1 MNVLHRSVGT
11 TGAKQTFRMAAML
24 VSGRSLAARKGRCFH
39 FRQKSGS
46 VRITGPDRL
55 CMLDIGWR
63 ALPGIGSAAPRTTWF
78 VDRSLNCNLLK

>member
-11 TGAKQTFRMAAML
+11 TGAKQTFKMAAML
-24 VSGRSLAARKGRCFH
+24 VSGRSLATRKGRCFH

-55 CMLDIGWR
+55 WTLDIRMESTAW
-63 ALPGIGSAAPRTTWF
+63 
-78 VDRSLNCNLLK
+78 DRQCGPEDDLVRR